1 MVVLTFEG
9 PDNLGKSTIIN
20 KIVSNFKDTKD
31 ICMIHSTGPHT
42 ADGEDP
48 FVYQTNIFRERV
60 LKLLVINSSESQCR
74 RSPKNIV
81 IMDRSWYGEY
91 VYGQI
96 YRNGDKKKIIEMI
109 NSYDKSLA
117 PIKHKCVINLTAS
130 PEFIVSHD
138 DGLSF
143 TSNFEYNKKVESV
156 KKELALFNECFKKI
170 KTKNVITINVE
181 GIDNEYRDINDIYNE
196 IINKL
201 NELKI
206 DLND

>member
-31 ICMIHSTGPHT
+31 ICMIHSTGPQT

-60 LKLLVINSSESQCR
+60 LKLLVINSSEAQCR
-74 RSPKNIV
+74 LSPKNIV

-109 NSYDKSLA
+109 NSYDKS
-117 PIKHKCVINLTAS
+117 
-130 PEFIVSHD
+130 
-138 DGLSF
+138 
-143 TSNFEYNKKVESV
+143 
-156 KKELALFNECFKKI
+156 
-170 KTKNVITINVE
+170 
-181 GIDNEYRDINDIYNE
+181 
-196 IINKL
+196 
-201 NELKI
+201 
-206 DLND
+206 